1 MTRHHEGVGNLV
13 SWLSIE
19 AERIG
24 GAQIVQTSRAFAA
37 VALALALVGCSA
49 QEPAERPAE
58 RPAPSTT
65 PSATPAPSPSPAE
78 PAPSLSAA
86 DGTDVKACFDGTC
99 EITLTGRK
107 RIPLTT
113 KLGVSGL
120 TVSVAAPGKVQ
131 VTSDDGMM
139 RAGGGPGARLGLN
152 DLLVEV
158 IEVRDG
164 TALLRMS
171 GQRR

>member
-1 MTRHHEGVGNLV
+1 MIR
-13 SWLSIE
+13 
-19 AERIG
+19 
-24 GAQIVQTSRAFAA
+24 GAAA
-37 VALALALVGCSA
+37 ALALTVAGCSVE
-49 QEPAERPAE
+49 QPAGQP
-58 RPAPSTT
+58 PAPSASAQA
-65 PSATPAPSPSPAE
+65 PSPTSSPAPAPSPTR
-78 PAPSLSAA
+78 SAA
-86 DGTDVKACFDGTC
+86 DGTDVRACFDGTC
-99 EITLTGRK
+99 EITVTGKK

-120 TVSVAAPGKVQ
+120 TVSVAGPSKVQ
-131 VTSDDGMM
+131 VASDDGMM

-152 DLLVEV
+152 GLLVEV